1 MKKDD
6 SQAGAALDISIFQ
19 IPPAAA
25 YFETIQQLQKVN
37 AKLDV
42 LIRNQCEMMARL
54 NESDVSEDLRRTRNE
69 IAQLYEAHLV
79 RYFDGTDLDPEAIR
93 STIHPEDRPD
103 GSSAAGFRQSPLL

>member
-6 SQAGAALDISIFQ
+6 SQAGAALDISVFE

-54 NESDVSEDLRRTRNE
+54 NESDVAEELRRTRTE

-79 RYFDGTDLDPEAIR
+79 RYFDGTDLAPEAIR
-93 STIHPEDRPD
+93 NTIHPDDRPD
-103 GSSAAGFRQSPLL
+103 ASGTAEFRNSPLL